1 MPEAQ
6 PQKAHKRVA
15 EPLLPSAPAA
25 ADPAPQRFGHVDV
38 LATIA
43 AEEPTLSAESVR
55 LLAAELLA
63 EHGGLPE
70 SLSEV
75 APWARAFKAQCPI
88 CWPAVMAGDP
98 VRLASLCEF
107 SGRAGRTT
115 ADTLR
120 TLMGNLAELST
131 L

>member
-6 PQKAHKRVA
+6 PQKAHKRA
-15 EPLLPSAPAA
+15 PEPLLPSVAA
-25 ADPAPQRFGHVDV
+25 AVDPAPQRFGHADV
-38 LATIA
+38 LAAIA
-43 AEEPTLSAESVR
+43 AEEPTLSPESVR

-70 SLSEV
+70 ALELV
-75 APWARAFKAQCPI
+75 GPWAVAFKAQCPI
-88 CWPAVMAGDP
+88 CWPAVMAADP
-98 VRLASLCEF
+98 GRFASLCEF
-107 SGRAGRTT
+107 SLRPGRTT